1 MFKMLFLPHNELYEV
16 VFNKVSF
23 VNIILL
29 HVQTWT
35 HV

>member
-16 VFNKVSF
+16 VFNMVYF

-29 HVQTWT
+29 HV
-35 HV
+35 